1 MNLSKFRTLRR
12 TVPGVLIVA
21 ACLFAGESAFAQS
34 TAPRVYAVMS
44 LIGDSLFV
52 SPYLNATASGSRVIA
67 KGLDGWDSHSMRTGS
82 HLSPQ
87 QDLET
92 PVKDT
97 AYDDAAAA
105 AIAASVKQREP
116 GAVVETLSARNTA
129 FYGLQDRLFD
139 NSSAGRDGRDALKAM
154 LKEHKVAYLIVVTKR
169 RTNVEML
176 ADSRAFADAQLRLL
190 TGSSGDVLRLEGIG
204 FYVDDAVLVQSL
216 KTLDRSTGVLASFV
230 NITVRLVDAKT
241 LDVVREQ
248 TASKSRIIAIS
259 KPTEAGFSAWDEA
272 TDTQK
277 SDSLRELIQTTM
289 AAVTPQLLGS
299 RAP

>member
-1 MNLSKFRTLRR
+1 MKPSELRAIQLWLLGIVFAICLSGSAT
-12 TVPGVLIVA
+12 
-21 ACLFAGESAFAQS
+21 AFAQTGAS
-34 TAPRVYAVMS
+34 PRVYAVMS

-52 SPYLNATASGSRVIA
+52 SPYLDATASGNRVVA
-67 KGLDGWDSHSMRTGS
+67 KGLGGWDSHSMRTGS

-87 QDLET
+87 QDLAA

-97 AYDDAAAA
+97 VFDDAAVA
-105 AIAASVKQREP
+105 AIAGSIKQRDP

-129 FYGLQDRLFD
+129 FYSLQDRLFD
-139 NSSAGRDGRDALKAM
+139 NPSASKDGREVLKAM
-154 LKEHKVAYLIVVTKR
+154 LKEHKASYLIVVTKR
-169 RTNVEML
+169 RSIVEML

-230 NITVRLVDAKT
+230 NITVRLVDART

-248 TASKSRIIAIS
+248 TASKSKIIAIS
-259 KPTEAGFSAWDEA
+259 KPLDAGFSAWDEA
-272 TDTQK
+272 TEAQK
-277 SDSLRELIQTTM
+277 SESLRELIQSTLGEM
-289 AAVTPQLLGS
+289 TPGLL
-299 RAP
+299 AKIP